1 MPGFTGPP
9 FQVREAHVDAEPDQ
23 LRADARRLQRGPTEQ
38 DQLRAQE
45 ELRRQR
51 RGKRKRRGGVDKEDG
66 TPWFNDHMAAEDDG
80 PSDHYSVGDDDSSS

>member
-45 ELRRQR
+45 EPGQPLPRNAVKHKSRAIR
-51 RGKRKRRGGVDKEDG
+51 YRI
-66 TPWFNDHMAAEDDG
+66 
-80 PSDHYSVGDDDSSS
+80 Y